1 MPSFITWDVTTGF
14 TLKGSDYHEGWNTY
28 LFRVTATEKTDTAI
42 QDSSFLLEVETSI
55 DCINDVELKVPDS
68 FAKEIS
74 YGIKS
79 FA

>member
-1 MPSFITWDVTTGF
+1 MPSFLTWEFTTGF
-14 TLKGSDYHEGWNTY
+14 TLKGSNYHEGWNTY

-55 DCINDVELKVPDS
+55 DCINDVELKVPVS

>member
-1 MPSFITWDVTTGF
+1 MPSFMTWDVTTGF
-14 TLKGSDYHEGWNTY
+14 TFKGSNYHEGWNTY

-42 QDSSFLLEVETSI
+42 KDSSFLLEVETAI
-55 DCINDVELKVPDS
+55 DCINHVELNVPNS

-79 FA
+79 FS

>member
-1 MPSFITWDVTTGF
+1 MTWDVTTGF
-14 TLKGSDYHEGWNTY
+14 TFKGSNYHEGWNTY

-42 QDSSFLLEVETSI
+42 KDSSFLLEVETAI
-55 DCINDVELKVPDS
+55 DCINHVELNVPDS

-79 FA
+79 FS

>member
-1 MPSFITWDVTTGF
+1 MPSFIKWEVTTGF
-14 TLKGSDYHEGWNTY
+14 TFKGSNYHEGWNTY

-42 QDSSFLLEVETSI
+42 KDSSFLLEVESSI
-55 DCINDVELKVPDS
+55 DCINHVELNVPDS

-79 FA
+79 FT